1 MEHIATKSHLEDR
14 LSIADL
20 ITGWIHRDLGEW
32 DQLRNLFHPDAT
44 IEVSWF
50 SGKASDFVD
59 DSMKM
64 GASVIKTKHVITAPV
79 VTFNGDKALAETN
92 AIVVADNAAIG
103 FGCEVHLRCYDRV
116 EKRNG
121 LWKILERDAIYDMCT
136 FIFPGGIVEIDK
148 VAVQNYPREYGALAY
163 FIERSGLAVD
173 RVYPTK
179 GSDLEQTLKAKGR
192 TWLKA

>member
-1 MEHIATKSHLEDR
+1 MAPIATQSYLEDR

-59 DSMKM
+59 SSIKLD
-64 GASVIKTKHVITAPV
+64 ASDIKTKHVIAAPV
-79 VTFNGDKALAETN
+79 VTFNGDKAIAETN
-92 AIVVADNAAIG
+92 TIIVAENVVLG
-103 FGCEVHLRCYDRV
+103 FGCEENVRFYDRL
-116 EKRNG
+116 EKRDG
-121 LWKILERDAIYDMCT
+121 VWKILDRHAIYDMGT
-136 FIFPGGIVEIDK
+136 FTFQTGIVEIDN
-148 VAVQNYPREYGALAY
+148 VAVQKHPREYGALAY
-163 FIERSGLAVD
+163 MMEKSGFPVN

-179 GSDLEQTLKAKGR
+179 GTDLEKTIKAEGQ